1 MTLKKHFILFSL
13 TVAAFSACHKAS
25 DTGGNSTDFTTL
37 EDQVITD
44 FTNDI
49 VQSQYGA
56 LLSSSLTLQTSV
68 GNLITTTNGANQ
80 TQAKTEWK
88 NMRSVWEQTEGFL
101 LGPVESNDYDPNT
114 DTWPTDYTQ
123 MDSLL
128 ANNDFEFTTNNVKNL
143 PQSLRGYHPLEYMI
157 WGKGGSKIPADFTA
171 RQKQYMTAL
180 ADDLASNNVQ
190 QLYNDW
196 FGAADY
202 KSQVLTAGRGST
214 EFSSRKALFLNM
226 VSAMSDICGEV
237 ANGKMKEPY
246 DAYDST
252 ITESPYSS
260 NTLIDFKNNI
270 IGLQNVYMGLHG
282 GKGLHDLV
290 AAKQSALDQQIQTTI
305 SAALLSFD
313 QITERY
319 EQAIYTQRIEVKKTM
334 DLLDAVN
341 TLLENDLTDFINTN
355 IKD

>member
-1 MTLKKHFILFSL
+1 LKKYFILFSFSFAVL
-13 TVAAFSACHKAS
+13 SACHKAS
-25 DTGGNSTDFTTL
+25 DTGGATTDFATL

-49 VQSQYGA
+49 VLSQYSG
-56 LLSSSLTLQTSV
+56 LLSASLTLQSSV
-68 GNLITTTNGANQ
+68 GSLTTITNETN
-80 TQAKTEWK
+80 QAKAKTDWK
-88 NMRSVWEQTEGFL
+88 NMRSIWEQTEGFL

-143 PQSLRGYHPLEYMI
+143 SQSLRGYHPLEYMI
-157 WGKGGSKIPADFTA
+157 WGKGGSKTPADFTA
-171 RQKQYMTAL
+171 RQKQYMVAL
-180 ADDLASNNVQ
+180 IDDISSNNVQ

-202 KSQVLTAGRGST
+202 KSQVLNAGKGST

-237 ANGKMKEPY
+237 AGGKMKEPY

-270 IGLQNVYMGLHG
+270 IGLQNVYMGLNG

-290 AAKQSALDQQIQTTI
+290 AAKQSALDQQIQTKI
-305 SAALLSFD
+305 SAALISFN

-319 EQAIYTQRIEVKKTM
+319 EQAIYSQRIQVKNTM
-334 DLLDAVN
+334 DLLDDVN
-341 TLLENDLTDFINTN
+341 DLLENDLTDFINTN

>member
-1 MTLKKHFILFSL
+1 MPVTKRAIP
-13 TVAAFSACHKAS
+13 VRI
-25 DTGGNSTDFTTL
+25 STDFATL

-49 VQSQYGA
+49 VLSQYSA

-68 GNLITTTNGANQ
+68 GNLNTTTNEANQ
-80 TQAKTEWK
+80 AQAKADWK
-88 NMRSVWEQTEGFL
+88 NMRSIWEQTEGFL

-157 WGKGGSKIPADFTA
+157 WGKGGSKTPANFTA
-171 RQKQYMTAL
+171 RQKQYMVAL
-180 ADDLASNNVQ
+180 IDDISSNNVQ

-202 KSQVLTAGRGST
+202 KSQVLTAGKGST

-237 ANGKMKEPY
+237 AEGKMKEPF

-270 IGLQNVYMGLHG
+270 IGLQNVYMGSMAER
-282 GKGLHDLV
+282 DC
-290 AAKQSALDQQIQTTI
+290 TI
-305 SAALLSFD
+305 WLLRNSLPWTSRSR
-313 QITERY
+313 QKSVRP
-319 EQAIYTQRIEVKKTM
+319 
-334 DLLDAVN
+334 
-341 TLLENDLTDFINTN
+341 
-355 IKD
+355 